1 MYLDHYCLP
10 NNCNTSL
17 QNIIISQLPQE
28 KKKWKYSFESVYFLK
43 TKFLSSILITTN
55 RLILKF
61 QIKAGKEVQKWFAR
75 LGRTSTAA
83 FQKWH
88 CGAPLS

>member
-17 QNIIISQLPQE
+17 QNILISQLPQE

-43 TKFLSSILITTN
+43 TKFLCSTLITTN

-61 QIKAGKEVQKWFAR
+61 QIKWARRFRSGVQD
-75 LGRTSTAA
+75 LEEL
-83 FQKWH
+83 QQ
-88 CGAPLS
+88 